1 MYNISNSSMS
11 FFSQATGIRLGA
23 VLQQLCGFLAAIIVS
38 FIANWEL
45 TLLLMVAFPIL
56 IVFGYIEL
64 RLVVG
69 RSIKNKKKMENAGQI
84 AVESIEN
91 IRTIVALA
99 VEPKYIERYEQQIKG
114 PFR

>member
-1 MYNISNSSMS
+1 MS

-45 TLLLMVAFPIL
+45 TLLLMAAFGIL
-56 IVFGYIEL
+56 IAFSCIEL
-64 RLVVG
+64 PLVVG
-69 RSIKNKKKMENAGQI
+69 RSIKNKKMEDAGQI

-91 IRTIVALA
+91 IHTVVALA
-99 VEPKYIERYEQQIKG
+99 VEPEYIECYEQQIKD
-114 PFR
+114 PFK